1 MQLVIPSR
9 ADSEES
15 PSRLRR
21 GSLPLAPLGV
31 GMRMNKTFFIET
43 WGCQMNDLDSQRL
56 SGSLKL
62 RGYRRV
68 DDERQ
73 AALIL
78 LNTCSIREKA
88 ENKVYSRL
96 GELREL
102 KNGRHVQIGVCGCV
116 AQQEGERILSRAPWV
131 DFVMGPGN
139 VGHLDEVLAGG
150 KTIAVDFPED
160 RRYDYLT
167 VDRPSATKAQVTI
180 IEGCNKNC
188 TFCIVPTT
196 RGREVSRSFDD
207 VLAEVRAA
215 VDTGR
220 VEIELLG
227 QTVNAYR
234 CPATGRDFGALLEAV
249 AAIDGVRRLRFMTS
263 HPAEVNDSMIAAMR
277 DHQNI
282 SRYLHLPVQSGSSR
296 ILRRMKRLYTRE
308 KYLET
313 IQRIRQAIPQ
323 IHFSTDIIV
332 GFPGET
338 EEDFQQSLSLME
350 EVRYGSLFAFKYSPR
365 PGTPAPK
372 IGPPVDDDVATER
385 LTRLF
390 ALHERIQQER
400 LQSYQGRILDVL
412 VEGPSKHDPSMLSG
426 RTDDNWVVNFVAD
439 PATPLGSMLG
449 VRIDQAQH
457 HTLRGEAT

>member
-1 MQLVIPSR
+1 M
-9 ADSEES
+9 
-15 PSRLRR
+15 
-21 GSLPLAPLGV
+21 
-31 GMRMNKTFFIET
+31 KTFFIET

-56 SGSLKL
+56 SGGLKL
-62 RGYRRV
+62 RGWRRV
-68 DDERQ
+68 DDERN
-73 AALIL
+73 ANLIL

-88 ENKVYSRL
+88 ESKVFSRL
-96 GELREL
+96 GQLREL
-102 KNGRHVQIGVCGCV
+102 KAERDLKIGVCGCV

-139 VGHLDEVLAGG
+139 VGHLDAVLAGG
-150 KTIAVDFPED
+150 KTIAIDFPED
-160 RRYDYLT
+160 RRYDYLA

-196 RGREVSRSFDD
+196 RGREVSRPFDD
-207 VLAEVRAA
+207 VVAEVRAS
-215 VDTGR
+215 GR

-234 CPATGRDFGALLEAV
+234 CPVTGRDFGALLSAV
-249 AAIDGVRRLRFMTS
+249 AEIDGVRRLRFMTS

-277 DHQNI
+277 DHANI

-296 ILRRMKRLYTRE
+296 VLRRMKRLYTRE

-313 IQRIRQAIPQ
+313 IARIRAAIPE
-323 IHFSTDIIV
+323 IHFSTDFIV

-338 EEDFQQSLSLME
+338 EEDFQETLSLME
-350 EVRYGSLFAFKYSPR
+350 TVRYGSMFAFKYSPR
-365 PGTPAPK
+365 PGTPSLK
-372 IGPPVDDDVATER
+372 IGPPVEETIADQR

-390 ALHERIQQER
+390 ALHERIKRER
-400 LQSYQGRILDVL
+400 LESYRGRVMPVL

-426 RTDDNWVVNFVAD
+426 RTDDNVVVNFVAD

-449 VRIDQAQH
+449 VRIEQAQH
-457 HTLRGEAT
+457 HTLRGEAVA

>member
-1 MQLVIPSR
+1 MT
-9 ADSEES
+9 
-15 PSRLRR
+15 
-21 GSLPLAPLGV
+21 
-31 GMRMNKTFFIET
+31 KTFFIET
-43 WGCQMNDLDSQRL
+43 WGCQMNDLDTQRL
-56 SGSLKL
+56 SGGLKL
-62 RGYRRV
+62 RGWRRV
-68 DDERQ
+68 DDERR
-73 AALIL
+73 ANLIL

-102 KNGRHVQIGVCGCV
+102 KADRELQIGVCGCV
-116 AQQEGERILSRAPWV
+116 AQQEGERILARAPWV

-139 VGHLDEVLAGG
+139 VGHIDEILAGGG

-160 RRYDYLT
+160 RRYDYLAL
-167 VDRPSATKAQVTI
+167 DRPSATKAQVTI

-196 RGREVSRSFDD
+196 RGREVSRPFGD
-207 VLAEVRAA
+207 VLSEVGAA
-215 VDTGR
+215 VDSGR

-234 CPATGRDFGALLEAV
+234 CPVSNRDFGALLAAV
-249 AAIDGVRRLRFMTS
+249 AELDGVRRLRFMTS

-277 DHQNI
+277 DHANV

-296 ILRRMKRLYTRE
+296 VLRRMKRLYTRE

-313 IQRIRQAIPQ
+313 MQREITEKLVALKE
-323 IHFSTDIIV
+323 TDIIV

-338 EEDFQQSLSLME
+338 EDDFQQTLTLIE

-365 PGTPAPK
+365 PGTPALK
-372 IGPPVDDDVATER
+372 IGAPVDDAIANER
-385 LTRLF
+385 LTRVF
-390 ALHERIQQER
+390 ELHERIKRER
-400 LQSYQGRILDVL
+400 LESYRGRILPVL
-412 VEGPSKHDPSMLSG
+412 VEGPSKHDPAMLSG

-439 PATPLGSMLG
+439 PCTPLGSMLG
-449 VRIDQAQH
+449 VRIHDALH
-457 HTLRGEAT
+457 HTLRGEAVA

>member
-1 MQLVIPSR
+1 MS
-9 ADSEES
+9 
-15 PSRLRR
+15 
-21 GSLPLAPLGV
+21 
-31 GMRMNKTFFIET
+31 KTYFIET

-56 SGSLKL
+56 SGNLKL

-68 DDERQ
+68 DDERK
-73 AALIL
+73 ADLIL

-96 GELREL
+96 GELKEL
-102 KNGRHVQIGVCGCV
+102 KRGSVRIGVCGCV

-139 VGHLDEVLAGG
+139 VGHLDAVLAGG
-150 KTIAVDFPED
+150 KSIAIDFPED
-160 RRYDYLT
+160 RRYDYLA

-196 RGREVSRSFDD
+196 RGREVSRPFDD
-207 VLAEVRAA
+207 VIAEVRAS
-215 VDTGR
+215 GR

-234 CPATGRDFGALLEAV
+234 CPVTGRDFGALLSAV
-249 AAIDGVRRLRFMTS
+249 AEIEGVRRLRFMTS

-277 DHQNI
+277 DHANI

-313 IQRIRQAIPQ
+313 IQRIRAAIPE
-323 IHFSTDIIV
+323 IHFSTDFIV

-338 EEDFQQSLSLME
+338 EEDFQQSLTLIE
-350 EVRYGSLFAFKYSPR
+350 EVRYPSLFAFKYSPR

-372 IGPPVDDDVATER
+372 IGPPVEDAIADER
-385 LTRLF
+385 LARLF
-390 ALHERIQQER
+390 ALHEQIKCQR
-400 LQSYQGRILDVL
+400 LQSYRGRVVPVL
-412 VEGPSKHDPSMLSG
+412 VEGPSKHDPAMLSG
-426 RTDDNWVVNFVAD
+426 RTDDNFVVNFVAD

-449 VRIDQAQH
+449 VRIEQAQH
-457 HTLRGEAT
+457 HTLRGEAVA